1 MVAYRK
7 NGTQNPQKTQD
18 PMRTHD
24 PMRAQDPGRTLELFF
39 RPRPI
44 AV

>member
-24 PMRAQDPGRTLELFF
+24 PMRAQDPRRTLELFF

>member
-24 PMRAQDPGRTLELFF
+24 PMRAQDPRRTQELFF

>member
-24 PMRAQDPGRTLELFF
+24 SMRAQDPRRTQELFF

>member
-1 MVAYRK
+1 MAYRK

-24 PMRAQDPGRTLELFF
+24 PMRAQDPRRTLELFF